1 MRTGYLVAAVML
13 FATTGAAFA
22 QDLEGVLEVTATGG
36 GAQISARAAAR
47 MERRELRRE
56 RRAAELD
63 ELRAARGLRGRNASA
78 ASSLVA
84 DEAGARL
91 MFVAEENGDQIEA
104 VEPTE
109 PQSREVQET
118 GSEPGEG
125 EFFILP
131 FFEEEPSSDL
141 VDCFPAEIIICEAG
155 PAHEGYEPEDGLGD
169 EDLRDD
175 GVGDDGIGDDEL
187 YIYTLSSSNGEAVFR
202 GNARGNARRNVR
214 GNAQVVLDLLQPL
227 DGFTGP
233 SAGNGP
239 ASVAV
244 EASAA
249 HPGMDPARAAQLLS
263 DRLAQID
270 RMRDRAL
277 AEGNAALLETA
288 DMLEQSVRAR
298 FETSGSATVDPAAEP
313 APTDAAAP

>member
-13 FATTGAAFA
+13 FATTGAAIA
-22 QDLEGVLEVTATGG
+22 QDVDGALEVTATGG

-47 MERRELRRE
+47 MERRELRRD
-56 RRAAELD
+56 RRATQLD
-63 ELRAARGLRGRNASA
+63 EFRAARGLRGRNATA

-84 DEAGARL
+84 DETGARL
-91 MFVAEENGDQIEA
+91 MFVAEEQGDQIEA

-109 PQSREVQET
+109 PPVKEALET
-118 GSEPGEG
+118 GIAPGEG

-131 FFEEEPSSDL
+131 FVEEEPSNEL

-155 PAHEGYEPEDGLGD
+155 PDHEGYEPDDGLGD
-169 EDLRDD
+169 EDF
-175 GVGDDGIGDDEL
+175 GDDGIRDEEY
-187 YIYTLSSSNGEAVFR
+187 YIYTLSGSNGEAVQ
-202 GNARGNARRNVR
+202 RGNARRNVR
-214 GNAQVVLDLLQPL
+214 GNAQVVLDRLQTL
-227 DGFTGP
+227 DDLTAP
-233 SAGNGP
+233 SGGINVP
-239 ASVAV
+239 ASVGV

-277 AEGNAALLETA
+277 AEGNTALLETA

-298 FETSGSATVDPAAEP
+298 YETTGSASLDTATEP
-313 APTDAAAP
+313 APADNPTP